1 MSRIDIVYDGRPY
14 SLGGRDVESIQVEIN
29 DAIAAGET
37 YWLPVNAGEG
47 RYEDAYLLIAP
58 GIPIALVH
66 AQVNGGN
73 HESDNADS
81 VVPDDL

>member
-14 SLGGRDVESIQVEIN
+14 SLGGRDVESVQVEI
-29 DAIAAGET
+29 DAAIAAGVS

-66 AQVNGGN
+66 AQVNGFG
-73 HESDNADS
+73 HENDS
-81 VVPDDL
+81 TESFVPDGL